1 MDKLFFEL
9 LQVAIGNRE
18 RLSRPPSEK
27 EWWEVYHMAVKQSVV
42 GLLFSAVEKLNADDS
57 SLKPGA
63 SVFYQWLGEV
73 AQIEERNKRMNEAV
87 RDVVREFREGGLQ
100 SCVLKGQGLARLYPE
115 PLRRQSGDIDLWVKG
130 GRDNTLRFLKNQGY
144 VTGAIVIH
152 HVDAKIVDGVET
164 EVHFLPIWLYNPWY
178 NWRLQKWFRLHQ
190 EEQFSNYDEEAGFC
204 YPTAEFNVEYCLAH
218 VFHHLLD
225 EGVGLRQ
232 VVDYYFVLRSD
243 GGRVKADA
251 LKTLRYLGLRKF
263 AGAMMWVLH
272 ETCGMSSDWMVCEP
286 DERRGRKLL
295 VEIMATGNMGHFDTR
310 YKKGAAESAIGRNL
324 RKSRRWMDLMRMY
337 LSEVACIPVWKMCHW
352 AWRKWKGYR

>member
-115 PLRRQSGDIDLWVKG
+115 PLRRQSGDIDMWVKG

-164 EVHFLPIWLYNPWY
+164 EVHFLPHSP
-178 NWRLQKWFRLHQ
+178 Q
-190 EEQFSNYDEEAGFC
+190 
-204 YPTAEFNVEYCLAH
+204 
-218 VFHHLLD
+218 LL
-225 EGVGLRQ
+225 
-232 VVDYYFVLRSD
+232 
-243 GGRVKADA
+243 
-251 LKTLRYLGLRKF
+251 
-263 AGAMMWVLH
+263 
-272 ETCGMSSDWMVCEP
+272 
-286 DERRGRKLL
+286 
-295 VEIMATGNMGHFDTR
+295 
-310 YKKGAAESAIGRNL
+310 
-324 RKSRRWMDLMRMY
+324 
-337 LSEVACIPVWKMCHW
+337 LSEVVSIHAFVHLVNPEVHAQSHPHLLWHNGF
-352 AWRKWKGYR
+352 AFETLVEHV